1 METAGV
7 VTGGL
12 KGRRLNIE
20 KPIAGLSACGA
31 ACRFVIE
38 MLGSFSTEP
47 VHIWPK
53 VEMMSV

>member
-20 KPIAGLSACGA
+20 NPMAGLRACGA
-31 ACRFVIE
+31 ACRFVTG
-38 MLGSFSTEP
+38 MLVF
-47 VHIWPK
+47 
-53 VEMMSV
+53 